1 MKAIVVIVCVLA
13 LTLSSVVVYLF
24 SPVKH
29 AVKEEDLLNIA
40 EPYYLVKWIQT
51 TGSSW
56 MIIGDQD
63 GLYDEPIL
71 ILITGEW
78 PSIVKSYEVAIGH
91 NTYIC
96 YGYYVGESKPY
107 YYSEHFSEYHFTG
120 WDILYPIKREGILP
134 FLPKSYLC
142 RLDTLG

>member
-78 PSIVKSYEVAIGH
+78 P
-91 NTYIC
+91 
-96 YGYYVGESKPY
+96 
-107 YYSEHFSEYHFTG
+107 
-120 WDILYPIKREGILP
+120 
-134 FLPKSYLC
+134 
-142 RLDTLG
+142 